1 MWIEKTPSGKFKYV
15 EQYTDYMTGKK
26 KRVSVTLEKDTASA
40 KRTALE
46 TLTRMIESRQSEPV
60 ESKDITLEELI

>member
-26 KRVSVTLEKDTASA
+26 KRVSITLEKDTASA

-46 TLTRMIESRQSEPV
+46 TLKIGRAHV
-60 ESKDITLEELI
+60 

>member
-26 KRVSVTLEKDTASA
+26 ETSFYYTRKRYCISQKNG
-40 KRTALE
+40 
-46 TLTRMIESRQSEPV
+46 TRDAYTDDRE
-60 ESKDITLEELI
+60 

>member
-26 KRVSVTLEKDTASA
+26 KRVSITLEKDTASA
-40 KRTALE
+40 NDRE
-46 TLTRMIESRQSEPV
+46 
-60 ESKDITLEELI
+60 